1 MTNRRFTSLENP
13 TGEQT
18 YKIIEEG
25 LRKRA
30 MILIFSCCRVCY
42 YGRARSRL
50 GPGERLIIIKP
61 DGSFLI
67 HQDRKVEP
75 VNWQPPGSKVRV
87 KIEDDGKILVES
99 IRRKPAEK
107 ITVEIERAHTISYY
121 LARDIHELEVAG
133 HEEDMRQLILESP
146 DIIEK
151 GFKPI
156 TREYQTSNGFIDILG
171 KDENG
176 SLMVLEL
183 KSRRAGISAVRQL
196 KRYLEDF
203 KDDKHGVRGVLVA
216 PSITHDARELL
227 EAEGLEFKSLEPP
240 QELKKDHRMTL
251 DKFIS
256 SR

>member
-1 MTNRRFTSLENP
+1 MANTRFISLEDP
-13 TGEQT
+13 TSEET
-18 YKIIEEG
+18 HKIIKEG

-30 MILIFSCCRVCY
+30 MIIIFSCCKVRY
-42 YGRARSRL
+42 YGRAKSRL

-75 VNWQPPGSKVRV
+75 VNWQPPGSKAKV
-87 KIEDDGKILVES
+87 KIEDGKILVES

-107 ITVEIERAHTISYY
+107 LTVEMEKVHTLSYY
-121 LARDIHELEVAG
+121 LVKDAHELEVAG

-151 GFKPI
+151 GFRPI
-156 TREYQTSNGFIDILG
+156 IREYQTSNGFIDILG
-171 KDENG
+171 KDEKG

-183 KSRRAGISAVRQL
+183 KSRRAGVSAVRQL

-227 EAEGLEFKSLEPP
+227 EAEGLEFKGLEPP
-240 QELKKDHRMTL
+240 RELKKGYKMTL

>member
-13 TGEQT
+13 TSKET
-18 YKIIEEG
+18 YKIIKEG

-30 MILIFSCCRVCY
+30 MIIIFSCCRVY
-42 YGRARSRL
+42 YHGRAKSRL

-75 VNWQPPGSKVRV
+75 VNWQPPGSKAKV
-87 KIEDDGKILVES
+87 KIEDGKILVES

-107 ITVEIERAHTISYY
+107 LTVEIEKVHTLSYY
-121 LARDIHELEVAG
+121 LAKDIHELEVAG
-133 HEEDMRQLILESP
+133 HEEDMCQLILEYP
-146 DIIEK
+146 NIIEK
-151 GFKPI
+151 GFRPI
-156 TREYQTSNGFIDILG
+156 AREYQTSNGFIDILG
-171 KDENG
+171 KDESG

-183 KSRRAGISAVRQL
+183 KSRRAGVNAVRQL

-216 PSITHDARELL
+216 PSITQDAKELL

-240 QELKKDHRMTL
+240 QELKKDHKVTL
-251 DKFIS
+251 DDFIF

>member
-1 MTNRRFTSLENP
+1 MANTRFISLENP
-13 TGEQT
+13 TSEET
-18 YKIIEEG
+18 YRIIKEG

-30 MILIFSCCRVCY
+30 MIIIFSCCRVRY
-42 YGRARSRL
+42 YGRAKSRL

-75 VNWQPPGSKVRV
+75 VNWQPPGSKAKV
-87 KIEDDGKILVES
+87 KMEDGKILVES

-107 ITVEIERAHTISYY
+107 LTVEMEEVHTLSYY
-121 LARDIHELEVAG
+121 LVKDVHELEVAG
-133 HEEDMRQLILESP
+133 HEEDMRRLILESP

-151 GFKPI
+151 GFRPI

-183 KSRRAGISAVRQL
+183 KSRRAGVSAVRQL

-240 QELKKDHRMTL
+240 RELKKGYKMTL